1 MKKFVVAA
9 LLVTVMSGSAFA
21 DRGYRAPAYNH
32 YHHRGGY
39 HSDWVGPLL
48 FFGLTAAALAAATQ
62 QPPPEAA
69 YVLPAP
75 VEAAPQVAPQPA
87 PVGVWYFCRSSGQ
100 YYPYVRSCP
109 EAWEPVPSVP
119 PQ

>member
-1 MKKFVVAA
+1 MRKFAA
-9 LLVTVMSGSAFA
+9 AVLLISAMSGSAVA
-21 DRGYRAPAYNH
+21 DHGYQSPAY
-32 YHHRGGY
+32 HHHHHGDGY

-48 FFGLTAAALAAATQ
+48 FFGITAAALAAAAQQ
-62 QPPPEAA
+62 QPPLETA

-75 VEAAPQVAPQPA
+75 AVTAPQVAPA

-109 EAWEPVPSVP
+109 EAWELVPSVP